1 MLIRWTIGPVFNPIR
16 GGSDEKATHAIQ
28 ILALVQYITD
38 IPNRKSQIQHDLVN
52 YLSKVV
58 DIRIGQRDTYLKIVD
73 YFKFNPN

>member
-1 MLIRWTIGPVFNPIR
+1 MKFSHTCDPK
-16 GGSDEKATHAIQ
+16 S
-28 ILALVQYITD
+28 LALVQSITD
-38 IPNRKSQIQHDLVN
+38 IRNRKSQIQHDLVN